1 MTSMVENVARAI
13 DPMSAKIVDMLM
25 AKGLSREVVL
35 GILPMEKARAAIEA
49 MREPT
54 GAMTKVAAEDIL
66 TGPGISAFLNW
77 QDLSASRY
85 RLMID
90 AALSEDQ

>member
-1 MTSMVENVARAI
+1 MTSMVERVARAI
-13 DPMSAKIVDMLM
+13 CSSDFLGDKDVWAK
-25 AKGLSREVVL
+25 LSPAMQGNYRDN
-35 GILPMEKARAAIEA
+35 ASAAIEA

-54 GAMTKVAAEDIL
+54 EAMTKVAAEDIL

-90 AALSEDQ
+90 VALSEDQ